1 MRQHAWLLAV
11 ACGMLVWAT
20 SGGTIGKPRA
30 NTGTESFESDTP
42 SPLNVELPGKTQPVP
57 GKSAIIAPVPLHPV
71 EEVKVAPGDRVKK
84 DQPLVIIDQDEPKA
98 DVRAKE
104 AALKE
109 MKAGLAKLKAQPREE
124 ERAEARAQLESA
136 RICVQEQRDYLA
148 RLEKARDSLSEVSLH
163 TVRCAVLRHEADERA
178 NVARLERLLK
188 QPIDQE
194 FAEMEARVAGAQA
207 ALESAKFELEHYTVT
222 AMIDGVVTWLDVRPG
237 MVSRPGTTVWGEIL
251 DLSEIDVRCELSAE
265 QADRVSV
272 GQPAEVRQPN
282 RKDVWAGKVVFVG
295 LAADPKTGKVPVC
308 VRIKDAQERLRC
320 YIDVLVRFK

>member
-20 SGGTIGKPRA
+20 SGGTVGKPSA
-30 NTGTESFESDTP
+30 GTETFGSDTS

-109 MKAGLAKLKAQPREE
+109 LQAGLAKLKAQPREE
-124 ERAEARAQLESA
+124 ERAEARAMLECCRVS
-136 RICVQEQRDYLA
+136 VKEYRDHLE
-148 RLEKARDSLSEVSLH
+148 RLEKARDLLSDVSLR
-163 TVRCAVLRHEADERA
+163 TVRSALMRYEADERA
-178 NVARLERLLK
+178 NAARLDRLLK
-188 QPIDQE
+188 QPIE
-194 FAEMEARVAGAQA
+194 HEIAEMEARIAGAQA

-272 GQPAEVRQPN
+272 GQPAEVRQAN